1 MNHPPIGAS
10 DFKSGTYAWR
20 VRISRWHFVALIA
33 FLLLTACDGYIEE
46 VKVRRDGEV
55 ELAAQAIV
63 VCNDP
68 LQEAIFDGDPCEIID
83 RAVRT
88 GEIGELPFGVDVDPN
103 EVSLVAS
110 GEADRR
116 TVDALWRTSAVELET
131 LLVSGG
137 EINVL
142 DDQRT
147 EVIFFPADA
156 PVQQLAETDDPEL
169 NELVRRSR
177 WAASEF
183 RINTPD
189 LIEEHNGDRIQGR
202 IVIWD
207 LDGDHPDE
215 FRVVWT
221 TEDPPR
227 QIWGFAVAGVVLVG
241 VLAMMLVL
249 ESPKRRSG
257 SLTATA
263 ESATTD

>member
-1 MNHPPIGAS
+1 MSCEHRLVGMS
-10 DFKSGTYAWR
+10 SGLGGPYAIE
-20 VRISRWHFVALIA
+20 VRWSRWQK
-33 FLLLTACDGYIEE
+33 FLLLGLFVLTACDGYIEE
-46 VKVRRDGEV
+46 VKVRADGEV

-68 LQEAIFDGDPCEIID
+68 LQEALFEGDPCEVID

-88 GEIGELPFGVDVDPN
+88 GEIGDLPFDFAVDPD

-110 GEADRR
+110 GEQDRR
-116 TVDALWRTSAVELET
+116 TVDALWRTSATELDS

-137 EINVL
+137 QVRAL

-147 EVIFFPADA
+147 EAIFFPADA
-156 PVQQLAETDDPEL
+156 PADILTSTDDPEL
-169 NELVRRSR
+169 RALVNRSQ
-177 WAASEF
+177 WPAAEF
-183 RINTPD
+183 RVNTPD

-207 LDGDHPDE
+207 LDGDHPEE

-227 QIWGFAVAGVVLVG
+227 QLWGFAIAGVVLVV
-241 VLAMMLVL
+241 VLGMMLVL
-249 ESPKRRSG
+249 EGPKRR
-257 SLTATA
+257 AKKA
-263 ESATTD
+263 K

>member
-1 MNHPPIGAS
+1 MLAIVGVL
-10 DFKSGTYAWR
+10 F
-20 VRISRWHFVALIA
+20 
-33 FLLLTACDGYIEE
+33 LTACDGYIEE

-55 ELAAQAIV
+55 EIAAQAVV

-68 LQEAIFDGDPCEIID
+68 LQQQIFEGEPCEVID

-88 GEIGELPFGVDVDPN
+88 GEISEMPFGIELDPN

-116 TVDALWRTSAVELET
+116 TVDVLWRTSAIELES

-137 EINVL
+137 EITIL

-147 EVIFFPADA
+147 EAVFFPAGA
-156 PVQQLAETDDPEL
+156 PAERLANTDDPEL
-169 NELVRRSR
+169 NELVQRSR
-177 WAASEF
+177 WPFSEF

-189 LIEEHNGDRIQGR
+189 LIEEHNADRIQGR

-207 LDGDHPDE
+207 LDDDHPDE

-227 QIWGFAVAGVVLVG
+227 QLWGFAVAGLVLVG
-241 VLAMMLVL
+241 VLAMMVIF
-249 ESPKRRSG
+249 ENPKRG
-257 SLTATA
+257 S
-263 ESATTD
+263 SKDS

>member
-1 MNHPPIGAS
+1 MFRRCSAKRRVEP
-10 DFKSGTYAWR
+10 YAVQ
-20 VRISRWHFVALIA
+20 VRLSRWQK
-33 FLLLTACDGYIEE
+33 FLLLTLFVLTACDGYIEE
-46 VKVRRDGEV
+46 VKVRADGEV

-68 LQEAIFDGDPCEIID
+68 LQEALFEGDPCEVID

-88 GEIGELPFGVDVDPN
+88 GDIGALPFDFAVDSN

-110 GEADRR
+110 GEQDRR
-116 TVDALWRTSAVELET
+116 TVDALWRTSASELDS
-131 LLVSGG
+131 LLVGGG
-137 EINVL
+137 EVRAL

-147 EVIFFPADA
+147 EAVFFPSDA
-156 PVQQLAETDDPEL
+156 PADLLASTDDPEL
-169 NELVRRSR
+169 REQVSRSR
-177 WAASEF
+177 WPAAEF
-183 RINTPD
+183 RVNTPD

-227 QIWGFAVAGVVLVG
+227 QLWGFAVAGVVLVG
-241 VLAMMLVL
+241 VVAMMLVL
-249 ESPKRRSG
+249 EGPKREAKKP
-257 SLTATA
+257 T
-263 ESATTD
+263 